1 MSKLKDEVDLLR
13 SIPMFAKVEPSK
25 LKLLAFASDRL
36 TYKEGQN
43 VFLQDDA
50 PDAAYVIIDG
60 SADVIV
66 STEQG
71 GESKVAELGRNAFL
85 GDMAVLCDI
94 PRTAT
99 VRASSTLEVLKI
111 KKEHMMEM
119 VIDTPALTMAVLQ
132 TLVNRLAKTTKDL
145 SEAQQALAKQSA

>member
-1 MSKLKDEVDLLR
+1 
-13 SIPMFAKVEPSK
+13 MFAKVEPSK